1 VGGSCVVTR
10 RATDNLPAEKSL
22 WDLKTST
29 PRILEHDAGGPEHRG
44 GRSRRHSAPPE
55 AIARASTSDPD
66 TLTAHKA
73 LQEMA

>member
-1 VGGSCVVTR
+1 VTR

-66 TLTAHKA
+66 TLTVHKA